1 MTTPPIP
8 AFEARRPVSDLDY
21 VYDAL
26 KQSCMNGEFT
36 PGQKV
41 TLPQLAEAFGT
52 SQMPIREA
60 TNRLIAA
67 KAMEAP
73 PRRSLRIPEAT
84 LARLDELL
92 PLRLLLEGEAT
103 RLAAAQ
109 GAALADA
116 LTGINAEMPRHAAA
130 EDLKAYLNANQRF
143 HFTLYAAAGNA
154 NLLDMIE
161 LLTNAANVMAEKAIR
176 DFTVNT
182 DTLDAGVG
190 RNPVLVTALNP
201 EIGYTLAADIAK
213 EAYRTGRPVIDV
225 AEERSGLSRG
235 RLEQLMNPLKLTRGG
250 IT

>member
-1 MTTPPIP
+1 VTTPPIP

-21 VYDAL
+21 VYAAL

-84 LARLDELL
+84 LERLDELL

-116 LTGINAEMPRHAAA
+116 LTEINAEMPRHAAA

-154 NLLDMIE
+154 DLLDMIE
-161 LLTNAANVMAEKAIR
+161 LLWMRYGPLMSTVRSGVLSRTGANHHQAVINAIR
-176 DFTVNT
+176 VGNAEAAKDAISADLT
-182 DTLDAGVG
+182 DAAAHIRDA
-190 RNPVLVTALNP
+190 LM
-201 EIGYTLAADIAK
+201 AAAK
-213 EAYRTGRPVIDV
+213 
-225 AEERSGLSRG
+225 
-235 RLEQLMNPLKLTRGG
+235 
-250 IT
+250 

>member
-1 MTTPPIP
+1 
-8 AFEARRPVSDLDY
+8 VSDLDY
-21 VYDAL
+21 VYAAL

-84 LARLDELL
+84 LERLDELL

-116 LTGINAEMPRHAAA
+116 LTEINAEMPRHAAA

-154 NLLDMIE
+154 DLLDMIE
-161 LLTNAANVMAEKAIR
+161 LLWMRYGPLMSTVRSGVLSRTGANHHQAVINAIR
-176 DFTVNT
+176 VGNAEAAKDAISADLT
-182 DTLDAGVG
+182 DAAAHIRDA
-190 RNPVLVTALNP
+190 LM
-201 EIGYTLAADIAK
+201 AAAK
-213 EAYRTGRPVIDV
+213 
-225 AEERSGLSRG
+225 
-235 RLEQLMNPLKLTRGG
+235 
-250 IT
+250 

>member
-21 VYDAL
+21 VYGAL

-84 LARLDELL
+84 MERLDELL

-103 RLAAAQ
+103 RLAATQ
-109 GAALADA
+109 GAALAEA
-116 LTGINAEMPRHAAA
+116 LAEINAEMPQHAAA

-143 HFTLYAAAGNA
+143 HFTLYAAAGNDD
-154 NLLDMIE
+154 LLDMIE
-161 LLTNAANVMAEKAIR
+161 LLWMRYGPLMSTVRSGVLSRTGANHHQAVIDAIR
-176 DFTVNT
+176 VG
-182 DTLDAGVG
+182 DA
-190 RNPVLVTALNP
+190 
-201 EIGYTLAADIAK
+201 EAAK
-213 EAYRTGRPVIDV
+213 
-225 AEERSGLSRG
+225 
-235 RLEQLMNPLKLTRGG
+235 GG
-250 IT
+250 ISADLTDAAAHIRFALGA

>member
-1 MTTPPIP
+1 VTTPPIP

-21 VYDAL
+21 VYAAL

-60 TNRLIAA
+60 TKRLIAA

-84 LARLDELL
+84 LERLDELL

-116 LTGINAEMPRHAAA
+116 LTEINAEMPRHAAA

-154 NLLDMIE
+154 DLLDMIE
-161 LLTNAANVMAEKAIR
+161 LLWMRYGPLMSTVRSGVLSRTGANHHQAVINAIR
-176 DFTVNT
+176 VGNAEAAKDAISADLT
-182 DTLDAGVG
+182 DAAAHIRDA
-190 RNPVLVTALNP
+190 LM
-201 EIGYTLAADIAK
+201 AAAK
-213 EAYRTGRPVIDV
+213 
-225 AEERSGLSRG
+225 
-235 RLEQLMNPLKLTRGG
+235 
-250 IT
+250 

>member
-109 GAALADA
+109 GAPLADA

-154 NLLDMIE
+154 DLLDMIE
-161 LLTNAANVMAEKAIR
+161 LLWMR
-176 DFTVNT
+176 YGPLMSTVRS
-182 DTLDAGVG
+182 GV
-190 RNPVLVTALNP
+190 LS
-201 EIGYTLAADIAK
+201 
-213 EAYRTGRPVIDV
+213 RTGANHHQAVIDAV
-225 AEERSGLSRG
+225 RSGNAEAAQGAISSDLQDAAAHIRAA
-235 RLEQLMNPLKLTRGG
+235 LKA
-250 IT
+250 

>member
-21 VYDAL
+21 VYAAL

-84 LARLDELL
+84 LERLDELL

-116 LTGINAEMPRHAAA
+116 LTEINAEMPRHAAA

-154 NLLDMIE
+154 DLLDMIE
-161 LLTNAANVMAEKAIR
+161 LLWMRYGPLMSTVRSGVLSRTGANHHQAVINAIR
-176 DFTVNT
+176 VGNAEAAKDAISADLT
-182 DTLDAGVG
+182 DAAAHIRDA
-190 RNPVLVTALNP
+190 LM
-201 EIGYTLAADIAK
+201 AAAK
-213 EAYRTGRPVIDV
+213 
-225 AEERSGLSRG
+225 
-235 RLEQLMNPLKLTRGG
+235 
-250 IT
+250 